1 MIASMFDCVVLIET
15 LWNVNHKYKL
25 VWYWR
30 DTGINR
36 NIVECKCDAHRNLRL
51 LQECINRNI
60 VECKYCSC
68 RSNCSCNLVL
78 IETLW
83 NVNSSPDTTQNIELK
98 VLIETLWNVNITKT
112 VKATCGAKSIN
123 RNIVECKSFISSNR
137 ILNRTVLIETLWNVN
152 IPGCPR

>member
-1 MIASMFDCVVLIET
+1 MAKIT
-15 LWNVNHKYKL
+15 
-25 VWYWR
+25 
-30 DTGINR
+30 
-36 NIVECKCDAHRNLRL
+36 DA
-51 LQECINRNI
+51 
-60 VECKYCSC
+60 
-68 RSNCSCNLVL
+68 LVL

-83 NVNSSPDTTQNIELK
+83 NVNKLITKKVPSKSR

-152 IPGCPR
+152 S

>member
-1 MIASMFDCVVLIET
+1 MSTSSSFSIPFP
-15 LWNVNHKYKL
+15 
-25 VWYWR
+25 
-30 DTGINR
+30 
-36 NIVECKCDAHRNLRL
+36 
-51 LQECINRNI
+51 CINRNI
-60 VECKYCSC
+60 VECKLIYRTGRRQAFS
-68 RSNCSCNLVL
+68 VL

-152 IPGCPR
+152 LPGCPR